1 MDITALQNNSILS
14 LSNTMSANNLLA
26 NYGKNSDT
34 EANTTDDSVSISDEA
49 RRLFAQSYGQY
60 NGMTA
65 SQSSDAGDGL
75 LQSLAKS
82 YTVKGETG
90 QAADTAAQ
98 SADGSLLAATS
109 QDAVS
114 PASEDAANAGAQ
126 GGGQGGGGQGG
137 NEDDEDSDDESIR
150 QQISSLRARVS
161 MLSSAITSGDTSAY
175 SQVASLEAEISALTA
190 SLSA

>member
-114 PASEDAANAGAQ
+114 PASEDAANAG
-126 GGGQGGGGQGG
+126 GQGGGGQGG